1 MTDFLNPAGP
11 GEDDQDDRAGENG
24 TFAPWFI
31 AQNVHLFPR
40 RFCRV
45 PVTGASTGVG
55 RGWIFIRTDAA
66 NRPQGHWWGANKNTT
81 TGYHSVAER
90 PISFGWIDY

>member
-1 MTDFLNPAGP
+1 M
-11 GEDDQDDRAGENG
+11 
-24 TFAPWFI
+24 
-31 AQNVHLFPR
+31 
-40 RFCRV
+40 